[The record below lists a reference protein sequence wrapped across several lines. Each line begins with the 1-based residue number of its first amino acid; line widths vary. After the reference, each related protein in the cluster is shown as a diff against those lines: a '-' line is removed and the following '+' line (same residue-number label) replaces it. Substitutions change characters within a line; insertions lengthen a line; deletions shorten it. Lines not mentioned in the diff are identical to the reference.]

1 MSYIKQTWND
11 NDATTPLSAARLS
24 NIEQGI
30 FNAQTSADAAKA
42 LGPNWVAATNAPT
55 ALKNGILNAGGLVCN
70 GTNDNVN
77 INNALA
83 AYKTVFLTEG
93 TFTLGGS
100 ITPVQQNTLIGS
112 GYGTRITGI
121 SSLSA
126 PFISIANASA
136 SVDRIRITQL
146 YLDGSNVSST
156 NCHGITV
163 NPTSSTG
170 AIIATEAGVALDN
183 LFIKSMPG
191 DGIQYT
197 GSLAGGGQVA
207 RIYIYGCG
215 GRGFYTSSIEGSLNQ
230 LHVENCVNNGL
241 MFDTGSADWRV
252 NNVKAS
258 GNTLDGFLINGSRHN
273 LVNVEAQDNKQAG
286 FRFIGTQCSL
296 TGFTADSNGQTNA
309 GKHCGVEVGL
319 NTNNTTGATT
329 ATGGTGISIS
339 GGQAWDR
346 NPAGTRTQRSGI
358 RVRSSVAGLTLVSVD
373 TGDQAGSLFNATNGI
388 EFLTPSDITATT
400 NTVLANSHRVRVS
413 SV

>member
-1 MSYIKQTWND
+1 MPYIKQTWND
-11 NDATTPLSAARLS
+11 NDTTTPLSASRLS

-30 FNAQTSADAAKA
+30 FNAQASADAKKA
-42 LGPNWVAATNAPT
+42 LGPNWVAAANAPQS
-55 ALKNGILNAGGLVCN
+55 LRDGISNAGGFLCN
-70 GTNDNVN
+70 GSGDQVN

-83 AYKTVFLTEG
+83 AFKTVFLTEG

-100 ITPVQQNTLIGS
+100 ITPGQQNTLIGS
-112 GYGTRITGI
+112 GYGTKIAGV

-126 PFISIANASA
+126 PFISIASGTT

-146 YLDGSNVSST
+146 YLDGSGISST

-163 NPTSSTG
+163 NPTVSTG
-170 AIIATEAGVALDN
+170 AIITTEAGVALDN
-183 LFIKSMPG
+183 LLIKSMPG

-207 RIYIYGCG
+207 RVYIWGCG
-215 GRGFYTSSIEGSLNQ
+215 GRGFYTSSTEGSLNQ
-230 LHVENCVNNGL
+230 LHVENCTNNGV
-241 MFDTGSADWRV
+241 MFDTGSAGWRV
-252 NNVKAS
+252 NGVKS
-258 GNTLDGFLINGSRHN
+258 SLNTLDGFLINGSRHN

-286 FRFIGTQCSL
+286 FRFLGSQCSM
-296 TGFTADSNGQTNA
+296 TGFTADSNGQTNV

-358 RVRSSVAGLTLVSVD
+358 RVRSSVTGLTLVGVD
-373 TGDQAGSLFNATNGI
+373 TGDPAGSLFNATNGI
-388 EFLTPSDITATT
+388 EFLAPSDVVAVT
-400 NTVLANSHRVRVS
+400 NMVSAVSHRVRLS